1 VKRLYRA
8 TLLLAI
14 ASLTAPSAT
23 LFSSNVYAGGE
34 SQPAKP
40 KKKKEKKQKYKRKQK
55 ILKGHRGKHKGKP
68 A

>member
-1 VKRLYRA
+1 VKKLCRA

-14 ASLTAPSAT
+14 ASLTVPSAT
-23 LFSSNVYAGGE
+23 LFSSNTYAGGE
-34 SQPAKP
+34 SQPGKP
-40 KKKKEKKQKYKRKQK
+40 NKKKQKKQKSKRKQK